1 MLDTQAEEMS
11 LAPVITKKK
20 PGVEVCTCDTR
31 TGEVDAGRFPGL
43 IDLPSAQGETL
54 SQKQGERRGERLG

>member
-1 MLDTQAEEMS
+1 MLDIQAEEMS
-11 LAPVITKKK
+11 LAPVTTKKKK

-31 TGEVDAGRFPGL
+31 TGEVDASRSLGL

-54 SQKQGERRGERLG
+54 SPKQGEW

>member
-11 LAPVITKKK
+11 LASVTTQKK

-31 TGEVDAGRFPGL
+31 TGEVDAGRSLGL
-43 IDLPSAQGETL
+43 TDLPSAQGETL
-54 SQKQGERRGERLG
+54 SQKQGEWWGERLG